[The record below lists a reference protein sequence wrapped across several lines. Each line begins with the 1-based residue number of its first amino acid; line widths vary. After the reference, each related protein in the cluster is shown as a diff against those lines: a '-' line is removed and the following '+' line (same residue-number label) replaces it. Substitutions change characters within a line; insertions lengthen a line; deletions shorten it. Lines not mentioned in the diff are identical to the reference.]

1 MSHANLKT
9 MSRRTKLLA
18 IQSRADGIASAK
30 GTFNTESQK
39 VIYSI
44 GSNNQ
49 LVYEERQLHALTNSR
64 YAITNL
70 GELAV
75 LDTSHGPA
83 TKPIPLPDHQ
93 SVTIPGSPQPQYRL
107 LGLNVLSDPQVEEL
121 HTLLTAN

>member
-1 MSHANLKT
+1 MNHANLKT
-9 MSRRTKLLA
+9 MSRHTKLLA
-18 IQSRADGIASAK
+18 IQSRAAGIASAK
-30 GTFNTESQK
+30 GTFNTAPQK

-44 GSNNQ
+44 GSNNKI
-49 LVYEERQLHALTNSR
+49 VYEERQLHTLTNSR

-121 HTLLTAN
+121 HTLHTAN